1 MKKLRNLL
9 CLGLLVVALIGCG
22 KDDNV
27 KQNIPNQEGPEE
39 TVKYSLEYELK
50 ADNPLIYGSGGE
62 LLIPNSVVAG
72 WSAEVVHEADKSWLE
87 LSYDSDGLRVRTM
100 ANDSNSER
108 KATIRFMREGSEDYI
123 TVRQLR
129 NIISRE
135 PISERRIRN
144 ELRVWY
150 ESNYFACAIA
160 ILPIPVSNLYQD
172 ISNIECYGGQVC
184 VAQDGET
191 QYLYRYI
198 DDGTNMPAPN
208 DVWLSEDFTITN
220 YSVAVD
226 FDAITSY
233 IDIDKESLPY
243 LLHTGKSGDIIDP
256 YNAQIVA
263 ISEELWAEAKG
274 DIVEYAYLAYM
285 WVANNMS
292 YINPNTGLHPLAD
305 ILANGG
311 GDCGNQATV
320 FNTLMRCIDVP
331 ARHVVMV
338 RTDGTFHVRS
348 EFYLAGYG
356 WIPVDANAK
365 NAIPYGDFFGKVNT
379 NEIVVNTNINILIDL
394 DQVGPTNLVLLQNF
408 AAWYGWYNETPL
420 AFYHNVFEI

>member
-39 TVKYSLEYELK
+39 TVKYSLDYELK
-50 ADNPLIYGSGGE
+50 ADNPLIYGFGGE

-150 ESNYFACAIA
+150 ESNYFARAIA

-172 ISNIECYGGQVC
+172 ISNIECYDGQVC

-208 DVWLSEDFTITN
+208 DAWLSEDFTITN

-292 YINPNTGLHPLAD
+292 YINPNTGLHPLAE

-408 AAWYGWYNETPL
+408 AAWYWWYNETPL